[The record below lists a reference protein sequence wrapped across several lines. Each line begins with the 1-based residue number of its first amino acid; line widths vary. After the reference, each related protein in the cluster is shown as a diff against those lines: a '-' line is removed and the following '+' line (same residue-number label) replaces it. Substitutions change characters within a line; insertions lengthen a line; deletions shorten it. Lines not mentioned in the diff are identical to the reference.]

1 MFTLTFMCKMPFYA
15 MFTDWILLFKLCLL
29 VVPNKN
35 ICLIGFLAKKP
46 PKNNN
51 NNKTIQTKTQTKNNT
66 ENVQVLSSHWN
77 KASFLACEPHEKYI
91 YRLFCYSLTEK
102 KYRTS
107 DKLPQG
113 MYGELGGLIILLYW
127 LYALER
133 ENLTSQS

>member
-1 MFTLTFMCKMPFYA
+1 MLEYLSLKSSNFNTHIKVMFTLTFMCKMPFYA

-35 ICLIGFLAKKP
+35 ICLIGFLAKNP

-51 NNKTIQTKTQTKNNT
+51 NNKTKQTKTQTKNNT
-66 ENVQVLSSHWN
+66 ENVHWN

-102 KYRTS
+102 NI
-107 DKLPQG
+107 
-113 MYGELGGLIILLYW
+113 ELRINYLKECMES
-127 LYALER
+127 LEG
-133 ENLTSQS
+133 